1 MQQQNDYEGPLAGLN
16 VIDFGH
22 YYAGPMVGM
31 LLADQGANVIRIVR
45 PGKKEPSA
53 PHKELPEQQYRLL
66 NRNKKLLTLDLKT
79 AVGKTQALSLIERA
93 DVVIEN
99 FRPGVMKRLGLDYFS
114 VKDKNL
120 GLIYLSLPGFASTD
134 KKRAHIQAWEGV
146 MNAAAG
152 SFTETHWFREIL
164 HFPPVYTWV
173 PMCSAHGSMQGAIA
187 VLAALTARENQGIG
201 SPIEVSLVASAITGF
216 TPMALGLCAP
226 LWPVAENDNEMADV
240 FKPFAFSAEDSEA
253 EQMEKL
259 DQVTRAMT
267 LGPLLK
273 SYACAD
279 GREIM
284 LWVVAYD
291 CFTQALGIEKPLK
304 QADIDIRDAMM
315 SAEKKQRLI
324 DIVTETMLT
333 KTSAEWDV
341 ILGEAGVSAS
351 VIRTR
356 DEWLGLDAMMNAGL
370 LTRMDDGGSELTVPG
385 HFADVSGP
393 DNTLLTNRFRE
404 PEVIAAA
411 QADEWLTPHTL
422 SSDLNSVQAPLK
434 KGDLLK
440 GLKVLDLTN
449 LVAGPTATYTLAQY
463 GAEVIKADPPNTK
476 NYGMIAMLEVN
487 QGKRSIVTDLTTAP
501 GRAVFQRLVRWADVV
516 VHNSVDGVVERLG
529 ATLSQLQAINPNVV
543 VCQFSAY
550 GGLYRDRGGWEKRPG
565 FDPNVQCVSGMQA
578 HYGTLEKPQSHGM
591 ISCGDIMGGI
601 GGTLAALL
609 GIYQKRKTGYAGE
622 ARSSLARMINYIQL
636 PCMIAE
642 NGNSDWGEAR
652 GQFALGKSGWQRLY
666 RCRDRWIYIE
676 TTENKAE
683 QLAETI
689 SGKRSADE
697 SELEKIF
704 ATQSHSH
711 WQALLDAA
719 DIGCHVVINA
729 QDIRDQATRCVN
741 NEAADETTDNALE
754 VFRREDH
761 PFVKPIV
768 CVAPSW
774 VRVGEEHSYRRLT
787 PAPRYGHHTVEILRE
802 LGYSEDEIELLIR
815 IHVSHEYLPIVG
827 NKDVYFLWQRA
838 QQ

>member
-1 MQQQNDYEGPLAGLN
+1 
-16 VIDFGH
+16 
-22 YYAGPMVGM
+22 
-31 LLADQGANVIRIVR
+31 
-45 PGKKEPSA
+45 
-53 PHKELPEQQYRLL
+53 
-66 NRNKKLLTLDLKT
+66 
-79 AVGKTQALSLIERA
+79 
-93 DVVIEN
+93 
-99 FRPGVMKRLGLDYFS
+99 
-114 VKDKNL
+114 
-120 GLIYLSLPGFASTD
+120 
-134 KKRAHIQAWEGV
+134 
-146 MNAAAG
+146 
-152 SFTETHWFREIL
+152 
-164 HFPPVYTWV
+164 
-173 PMCSAHGSMQGAIA
+173 MQGAIA